1 MKREAFLQAVSK
13 ESIEDFLLYTQDP
26 KNKFPHFDLN
36 ELLQELPRKQKEVLW
51 ERLTQ
56 LLTETLM
63 ENPVETWQRIEDGES
78 NNAMEVEILPE
89 MKQTVAVIQGV
100 TAVVTA
106 SIPVV
111 DETANYKA
119 LLECIFILNGI
130 FPALRESEKVLQ
142 GALQHVCEMWWEK
155 GLEGKEQL
163 GKTLFT
169 ILLRKSLNKS
179 AMGTDIVRLW
189 NLHQTLLCFDY
200 DSEESNEVK
209 DLLLQC
215 FMSVKHIKKEEGR
228 RFLSFLFSWNVNFI
242 KMIHGTVKNQL
253 QFFPRSLME
262 YISEVYFRAWKKVSG
277 EFLEILEHNCIQD
290 FMHHGIHL
298 PRSSSVHCK
307 VREVLIY
314 FHKQSK
320 VRQGVEEMLY
330 RLYQPILW
338 RALKARNSEVRSNA
352 AFLFVDAFPV
362 RDPSFNSEEM
372 DNEIQKQFEEL
383 FSLLEDPHPVVRS
396 TGILGVTQITSK
408 YWEMIPPTILA
419 DLLKKL
425 TGELA
430 CDITSADVRSSVF
443 KCLPIILD
451 NKLSH
456 PLLEQLLPAVKHSLH
471 DSSEKV
477 RVAFVDMLLKVKATK
492 AAKFWKICPME
503 HLLTRL
509 EVDSRPVSRRI
520 VNLLFSSFFPINQP
534 EDVWCE
540 RCVTLIQMNSAA
552 ARKFYQY
559 AYEYTAPTN
568 IAKLMLTIRRC
579 LNACI
584 QKAKTESLH
593 ESDEDDENEKENTS
607 VLNNVLSTADVA
619 SMASLLEITVIL
631 WKSIHKALDHNED
644 AKEYAIR
651 KFASVLPEYFKE
663 FKDDRC
669 TTPLVILAS
678 FMPPAA
684 IPTFSCGVIS
694 RLRNIDNRAD
704 QSKYV
709 TLIDCMCRWGKVGH
723 ILELICDWLSDTL
736 VQRKSI
742 KTSERRVR
750 IHVTHESKPELA
762 LDYTEYLL
770 THPVNRGC
778 LLSVPK
784 QKLKKLLK
792 ILGAAK
798 DVLGSILN
806 ATDAGSGNCKQ
817 ATALRAFSLFCRL
830 SIHLQNKLSEDGK
843 DHLSLLKETGAWIES
858 QVLPFIQGSDQE
870 DGILKYNNVSEL
882 IFKAYLTVCK
892 DVIMVGL
899 GDTMFQVQLLD
910 MCLLVI
916 QTGRGGFCV
925 PVLLHSLK
933 EIIEASVTQN
943 TGSDEM
949 NNLFHAVQTVFQK
962 VLECVAWILKQQHE
976 EGIQLIHSIQ
986 MPLGEFI
993 HAVQCWQSSC
1003 PAVHQGVVSTLLA
1016 AIIAEINYMLQ
1027 KDSTE
1032 KDLTLP
1038 KTSSDLP
1045 PLSSSLMNII
1055 LKSVNGVRSF
1065 LYELMEYIC
1074 SEEIEGTLSLVA
1086 TVCILNIIKGKHKA
1100 SLLKDIAPA
1109 IQRKLIACKDSATE
1123 ELSSMERIQTQ
1134 QPFCREGT
1142 PTPRTVAQCPEDPS
1156 LPEAE
1161 PPSEPVAV

>member
-1 MKREAFLQAVSK
+1 MKREAFLQVVSK
-13 ESIEDFLLYTQDP
+13 ESIDDFLHYTQKP
-26 KNKFPHFDLN
+26 KNTFDPFDLN

-63 ENPVETWQRIEDGES
+63 ENPVETWQRAEDHEC
-78 NNAMEVEILPE
+78 NDDMEVEIAPE

-106 SIPVV
+106 SIHVME
-111 DETANYKA
+111 ETANYKA
-119 LLECIFILNGI
+119 LLECVFILNGI
-130 FPALRESEKVLQ
+130 LPALPEPEKILQ
-142 GALQHVCEMWWEK
+142 GAIQHVCEIWWEK

-163 GKTLFT
+163 GKTLFV
-169 ILLRKSLNKS
+169 ILLRKSLNKA
-179 AMGTDIVRLW
+179 AMGADIVRLW

-277 EFLEILEHNCIQD
+277 EFLEILEYNCIQD

-298 PRSSSVHCK
+298 PKSSSVHSK
-307 VREVLIY
+307 VREMLSY

-352 AFLFVDAFPV
+352 AFLFIDAFPV
-362 RDPSFNSEEM
+362 RDPSFSTEEM

-408 YWEMIPPTILA
+408 YWEMIPPTLLA

-430 CDITSADVRSSVF
+430 CDITSADVRCSVF

-456 PLLEQLLPAVKHSLH
+456 PLLEQLLPAVTLSLH
-471 DSSEKV
+471 DNSEKV

-503 HLLTRL
+503 HLLSRL

-520 VNLLFSSFFPINQP
+520 VNLLFNSFFPINQP

-540 RCVTLIQMNSAA
+540 RCVTLIQMNPAA

-584 QKAKTESLH
+584 QKAMKESLH
-593 ESDEDDENEKENTS
+593 DSDENEDESGKENTS
-607 VLNNVLSTADVA
+607 VLDNVLSVADVA

-644 AKEYAIR
+644 AKDYAIR
-651 KFASVLPEYFKE
+651 KFASVLPEYFKV

-678 FMPPAA
+678 FMPPTA

-694 RLRNIDNRAD
+694 RLRNIDSGAN
-704 QSKYV
+704 QNKYS
-709 TLIDCMCRWGKVGH
+709 TLIDCMCRWGQVGH
-723 ILELICDWLSDTL
+723 ILELACDWLSDTL
-736 VQRKSI
+736 ASKKSI
-742 KTSERRVR
+742 KASKRRVQ

-762 LDYTEYLL
+762 LDYIEYLL
-770 THPVNRGC
+770 THPVNRGY

-784 QKLKKLLK
+784 KKLKKLLK
-792 ILGAAK
+792 ILSAAK
-798 DVLGSILN
+798 DVLGSFLK
-806 ATDAGSGNCKQ
+806 ATDAGSGSCSQ
-817 ATALRAFSLFCRL
+817 ATGLRAFSLFCRL
-830 SIHLQNKLSEDGK
+830 SIHLQNKFSEEGEDY
-843 DHLSLLKETGAWIES
+843 LSLLKETGNWIES
-858 QVLPFIQGSDQE
+858 QVVPFVLASDQE
-870 DGILKYNNVSEL
+870 DGISKHNNVSEL
-882 IFKAYLTVCK
+882 IIQAYLTVCK

-899 GDTMFQVQLLD
+899 GNLTFQAHLLE
-910 MCLLVI
+910 MALSVI
-916 QTGRGGFCV
+916 QTDRGGFCA
-925 PVLLHSLK
+925 PMLLNALK
-933 EIIEASVTQN
+933 EIIEVSITQN
-943 TGSDEM
+943 TETDEVA
-949 NNLFHAVQTVFQK
+949 NLFHAVQTVFQK
-962 VLECVAWILKQQHE
+962 VLECVACRLKKQQE
-976 EGIQLIHSIQ
+976 EGIQLIRSIE

-993 HAVQCWQSSC
+993 HAVQCLNSTC
-1003 PAVHQGVVSTLLA
+1003 PAVHQGVLSTLLA
-1016 AIIAEINYMLQ
+1016 AIIAEINSVLQ
-1027 KDSTE
+1027 KASNE

-1038 KTSSDLP
+1038 KTFSDLP
-1045 PLSSSLMNII
+1045 PLSSTLMAITM
-1055 LKSVNGVRSF
+1055 KSVNVVRSF
-1065 LYELMEYIC
+1065 LNELMECIL
-1074 SEEIEGTLSLVA
+1074 SEEIEGIFSLTA
-1086 TVCILNIIKGKHKA
+1086 TVCILIIIKGKHKA

-1109 IQRKLIACKDSATE
+1109 IQRKLMTCKDAAME
-1123 ELSSMERIQTQ
+1123 ESSTTERILYQS
-1134 QPFCREGT
+1134 
-1142 PTPRTVAQCPEDPS
+1142 S
-1156 LPEAE
+1156 LKVLDEFLNP
-1161 PPSEPVAV
+1161 

>member
-1 MKREAFLQAVSK
+1 KNTF
-13 ESIEDFLLYTQDP
+13 DP
-26 KNKFPHFDLN
+26 FDLN

-51 ERLTQ
+51 ARLTQ

-63 ENPVETWQRIEDGES
+63 ENPVETWQRTEDHEC
-78 NNAMEVEILPE
+78 NDDMEVEIAPE
-89 MKQTVAVIQGV
+89 MKQTVAVILGV

-111 DETANYKA
+111 DETTNYKA
-119 LLECIFILNGI
+119 LLECVFILNGI
-130 FPALRESEKVLQ
+130 FPALPESEKILQ
-142 GALQHVCEMWWEK
+142 GAIQHVCEMWWEK

-163 GKTLFT
+163 GKTLFI
-169 ILLRKSLNKS
+169 ILLRKSLNKA
-179 AMGTDIVRLW
+179 AMGADIVRLW
-189 NLHQTLLCFDY
+189 SLHQTLLCFDY

-277 EFLEILEHNCIQD
+277 ELLEILEHNCIQD

-298 PRSSSVHCK
+298 PKSSSVHSK
-307 VREVLIY
+307 VREMLSY

-320 VRQGVEEMLY
+320 IRQGVEEMLY

-362 RDPSFNSEEM
+362 RDPSFSTEEM

-383 FSLLEDPHPVVRS
+383 FTLLEDPHPVVRS
-396 TGILGVTQITSK
+396 TGILGVTQITSR

-430 CDITSADVRSSVF
+430 CDITSADVRCSVF

-456 PLLEQLLPAVKHSLH
+456 PLLEQLLPAVTHSLH
-471 DSSEKV
+471 DNSERV

-503 HLLTRL
+503 HLLSRL

-520 VNLLFSSFFPINQP
+520 VNLLFNSFFPINQP

-540 RCVTLIQMNSAA
+540 RCVTLIQMNPAA

-584 QKAKTESLH
+584 QKAMEESLLD
-593 ESDEDDENEKENTS
+593 SDENEDESGKENTS
-607 VLNNVLSTADVA
+607 VLDNVLSIADVA

-644 AKEYAIR
+644 AKDYAIR
-651 KFASVLPEYFKE
+651 KFASVLPEYFRV

-669 TTPLVILAS
+669 MTPLVILAS
-678 FMPPAA
+678 FMPPTA

-694 RLRNIDNRAD
+694 RLRNIDSGAN
-704 QSKYV
+704 QNKYS
-709 TLIDCMCRWGKVGH
+709 TLIDCMCRWGQVGH
-723 ILELICDWLSDTL
+723 ILELACDWLSDTL
-736 VQRKSI
+736 APKKSI
-742 KTSERRVR
+742 KTSKRRVQ

-762 LDYTEYLL
+762 LDYIEYLL
-770 THPVNRGC
+770 THPVNRGY

-784 QKLKKLLK
+784 KKLKKLLK
-792 ILGAAK
+792 ILSAAK
-798 DVLGSILN
+798 DVLGSILKS
-806 ATDAGSGNCKQ
+806 TDAGSGSCSQ
-817 ATALRAFSLFCRL
+817 ATGLRAFSLFCRL
-830 SIHLQNKLSEDGK
+830 SIHLQNKFSEEGEDY
-843 DHLSLLKETGAWIES
+843 LSLLKETGSWIEG
-858 QVLPFIQGSDQE
+858 QVVPFVLASDQE
-870 DGILKYNNVSEL
+870 DGISKHNNISEL
-882 IFKAYLTVCK
+882 IIQAYLTVCK

-899 GDTMFQVQLLD
+899 GNLTFQAQFLEMALS
-910 MCLLVI
+910 VI
-916 QTGRGGFCV
+916 QTERGGFCA
-925 PVLLHSLK
+925 PVLLYALK
-933 EIIEASVTQN
+933 EIIEASVIQN
-943 TGSDEM
+943 TETDEVA
-949 NNLFHAVQTVFQK
+949 NLFHAVQTIFQK
-962 VLECVAWILKQQHE
+962 VLECVARRLNKQQE
-976 EGIQLIHSIQ
+976 EGIQLIRSIQ

-993 HAVQCWQSSC
+993 HAVQCWNPSC
-1003 PAVHQGVVSTLLA
+1003 PAVHQGVLSTLLA
-1016 AIIAEINYMLQ
+1016 AIVAEINTMLQ
-1027 KDSTE
+1027 KASSE

-1038 KTSSDLP
+1038 KTISDLP
-1045 PLSSSLMNII
+1045 PLSSTLMAII
-1055 LKSVNGVRSF
+1055 MKSVNVVRSF
-1065 LYELMEYIC
+1065 LNELMECIL
-1074 SEEIEGTLSLVA
+1074 SEEIEGILSLTA
-1086 TVCILNIIKGKHKA
+1086 AVCIVIIIKGKHKS

-1109 IQRKLIACKDSATE
+1109 IQRKLVTGKDTAME
-1123 ELSSMERIQTQ
+1123 DSSSTAR
-1134 QPFCREGT
+1134 
-1142 PTPRTVAQCPEDPS
+1142 
-1156 LPEAE
+1156 
-1161 PPSEPVAV
+1161 

>member
-1 MKREAFLQAVSK
+1 MRREAFLQVVSK
-13 ESIEDFLLYTQDP
+13 ESVEDFLRYTQNP
-26 KNKFPHFDLN
+26 KNTFDPFNLN

-56 LLTETLM
+56 LMTESLM
-63 ENPVETWQRIEDGES
+63 ENPVETWQRVEDNE
-78 NNAMEVEILPE
+78 NNDDMEVEIVPE

-106 SIPVV
+106 SIPAV
-111 DETANYKA
+111 DETVNYKA
-119 LLECIFILNGI
+119 LLECVFILNGVL
-130 FPALRESEKVLQ
+130 PALPESEKVLK
-142 GALQHVCEMWWEK
+142 GAIQRVCEMWWEK

-163 GKTLFT
+163 GKTLFI
-169 ILLRKSLNKS
+169 ILLKKSLNK
-179 AMGTDIVRLW
+179 AATGADVVRIW
-189 NLHQTLLCFDY
+189 NQHQILLCFDY
-200 DSEESNEVK
+200 DSEESDEVK

-215 FMSVKHIKKEEGR
+215 FISVKHIKKEEGR

-277 EFLEILEHNCIQD
+277 EFIEILEHNCIQD

-298 PRSSSVHCK
+298 PRSSSVHSK
-307 VREVLIY
+307 VREMLSY

-362 RDPSFNSEEM
+362 RDPSFNTEEM
-372 DNEIQKQFEEL
+372 DNEIQKQFDEL

-408 YWEMIPPTILA
+408 YWEMIPPTLLA

-425 TGELA
+425 IGELT
-430 CDITSADVRSSVF
+430 CDITSADVRCSVF

-471 DSSEKV
+471 DNSEKV
-477 RVAFVDMLLKVKATK
+477 RVAFVDMLLKIKATK

-503 HLLTRL
+503 HLLSRL

-520 VNLLFSSFFPINQP
+520 VNLLFNSFFPIDQP

-584 QKAKTESLH
+584 QKAMKESLH
-593 ESDEDDENEKENTS
+593 DSDGDHDDDDDESEKENTS
-607 VLNNVLSTADVA
+607 VLNNVLSINDVA

-631 WKSIHKALDHNED
+631 WRSIHKALDHNED
-644 AKEYAIR
+644 AKDYAIR
-651 KFASVLPEYFKE
+651 KFASVLPEYFKV
-663 FKDDRC
+663 FKDERC
-669 TTPLVILAS
+669 MTPLVILAS

-694 RLRNIDNRAD
+694 RLRNIDNGAD
-704 QSKYV
+704 QSKYSP
-709 TLIDCMCRWGKVGH
+709 LIDCMCRWGQVGH
-723 ILELICDWLSDTL
+723 VLELACDWLSDTL
-736 VQRKSI
+736 TARKSI

-750 IHVTHESKPELA
+750 IHVTHQSKPELA
-762 LDYTEYLL
+762 IDYIEYLL
-770 THPVNRGC
+770 THPVNRSY

-784 QKLKKLLK
+784 KKLKKLLK
-792 ILGAAK
+792 ILSAAK
-798 DVLGSILN
+798 VVLGSILK
-806 ATDAGSGNCKQ
+806 ATDERSGSCNQ
-817 ATALRAFSLFCRL
+817 ATGLRAFSLYCRL
-830 SIHLQNKLSEDGK
+830 SIHLQNKFSEEGK
-843 DHLSLLKETGAWIES
+843 DYLSLLKETGAWIES
-858 QVLPFIQGSDQE
+858 QVVPFILASDQE
-870 DGILKYNNVSEL
+870 DGISKHNIVSEL
-882 IFKAYLTVCK
+882 IIQAYLTVCK
-892 DVIMVGL
+892 DVIMVSL
-899 GDTMFQVQLLD
+899 GNLTFQAHLLD
-910 MCLLVI
+910 IALSVI
-916 QTGRGGFCV
+916 QTERGGFCA
-925 PVLLHSLK
+925 PLVLYALK
-933 EIIEASVTQN
+933 EIIEASLTQN
-943 TGSDEM
+943 TETDEVA
-949 NNLFHAVQTVFQK
+949 NLFHAVQTVFQK
-962 VLECVAWILKQQHE
+962 VLECVACRLKKEQE

-986 MPLGEFI
+986 MPLEEFI
-993 HAVQCWQSSC
+993 HAVQCWRSSC
-1003 PAVHQGVVSTLLA
+1003 PAVHQGVLSNLLG
-1016 AIIAEINYMLQ
+1016 AIVAEIICVLQ
-1027 KDSTE
+1027 KASSE
-1032 KDLTLP
+1032 KDLTIP
-1038 KTSSDLP
+1038 KTISDLP
-1045 PLSSSLMNII
+1045 PLSSSLMATIM
-1055 LKSVNGVRSF
+1055 KSVNVVRSF
-1065 LYELMEYIC
+1065 LNELMECIL
-1074 SEEIEGTLSLVA
+1074 SEEIEGVFSLTA
-1086 TVCILNIIKGKHKA
+1086 TVCIVIVIKGKHKT

-1109 IQRKLIACKDSATE
+1109 IQRKLLTCKDAATE
-1123 ELSSMERIQTQ
+1123 ESSSTERILYES
-1134 QPFCREGT
+1134 CRKILDEFLN
-1142 PTPRTVAQCPEDPS
+1142 P
-1156 LPEAE
+1156 
-1161 PPSEPVAV
+1161 

>member
-1 MKREAFLQAVSK
+1 KNTF
-13 ESIEDFLLYTQDP
+13 DP
-26 KNKFPHFDLN
+26 FDLN

-63 ENPVETWQRIEDGES
+63 ENPVETWQSIEDEKS
-78 NNAMEVEILPE
+78 NDDMEVEIVPE

-100 TAVVTA
+100 IAVVTA
-106 SIPVV
+106 SIPAV
-111 DETANYKA
+111 DEPVNYKA
-119 LLECIFILNGI
+119 LLECVFILNGI
-130 FPALRESEKVLQ
+130 LPALPESEKILQ
-142 GALQHVCEMWWEK
+142 GALQCVCEMWWEK

-163 GKTLFT
+163 GKSLFI
-169 ILLRKSLNKS
+169 ILLRKSLNK
-179 AMGTDIVRLW
+179 AATGADVVRLW

-200 DSEESNEVK
+200 DSEESNEIK

-277 EFLEILEHNCIQD
+277 EFLEVLEHNCIQD

-298 PRSSSVHCK
+298 PRSSSVHSK
-307 VREVLIY
+307 VREMLSY

-362 RDPSFNSEEM
+362 RDPSFNTEEM
-372 DNEIQKQFEEL
+372 DSEIQKQFEEL

-430 CDITSADVRSSVF
+430 CDITSADVRCSVF

-471 DSSEKV
+471 DNSEKV
-477 RVAFVDMLLKVKATK
+477 RVAFVDMLLKIKATK

-520 VNLLFSSFFPINQP
+520 VNLLFNSFFPINQP

-584 QKAKTESLH
+584 QKAMKETLHDSLDDDDADDADADES
-593 ESDEDDENEKENTS
+593 EKENTS
-607 VLNNVLSTADVA
+607 VLNNVLSINDVA

-631 WKSIHKALDHNED
+631 WRSIHKALDHNED
-644 AKEYAIR
+644 AKDYAIR
-651 KFASVLPEYFKE
+651 KFASVLPEYFKV
-663 FKDDRC
+663 FKDERC
-669 TTPLVILAS
+669 MTPLVILAS

-694 RLRNIDNRAD
+694 RLRNIDNGAD
-704 QSKYV
+704 QSKYS
-709 TLIDCMCRWGKVGH
+709 TLIDCMCRWGQVGH
-723 ILELICDWLSDTL
+723 IMELACDWLSDTL
-736 VQRKSI
+736 TPRKSI
-742 KTSERRVR
+742 KTSERRVH

-762 LDYTEYLL
+762 IDYIEYLL

-784 QKLKKLLK
+784 KKLQKLLK

-798 DVLGSILN
+798 EVLGSILKAN
-806 ATDAGSGNCKQ
+806 DGGSGSCNQ
-817 ATALRAFSLFCRL
+817 ATGLRAFSLFCRL
-830 SIHLQNKLSEDGK
+830 SIHLQNKFSEEGK
-843 DHLSLLKETGAWIES
+843 DYLSLLEETGAWIES
-858 QVLPFIQGSDQE
+858 QVVPFILASDQE
-870 DGILKYNNVSEL
+870 DGISKYSNVSEL
-882 IFKAYLTVCK
+882 IIQAYLTVCK

-899 GDTMFQVQLLD
+899 GNLTFQAHLLD
-910 MCLLVI
+910 MALSVI
-916 QTGRGGFCV
+916 QTERAGFCA
-925 PVLLHSLK
+925 PVLLYALK
-933 EIIEASVTQN
+933 EIIEASLTQN
-943 TGSDEM
+943 TETDEVA
-949 NNLFHAVQTVFQK
+949 NLFHAVQTVFQK
-962 VLECVAWILKQQHE
+962 VLECVARRLKTQQE

-986 MPLGEFI
+986 IPLGEFM
-993 HAVQCWQSSC
+993 HAVQCWHSSC
-1003 PAVHQGVVSTLLA
+1003 PAVHQGVLSTLLA
-1016 AIIAEINYMLQ
+1016 AIVAEINHVLQ
-1027 KDSTE
+1027 KASSE

-1038 KTSSDLP
+1038 KTIADLP
-1045 PLSSSLMNII
+1045 PLSSSLMAII
-1055 LKSVNGVRSF
+1055 MKSVNVVRSF
-1065 LYELMEYIC
+1065 LNELMECII
-1074 SEEIEGTLSLVA
+1074 SEEVEGIFSLTA
-1086 TVCILNIIKGKHKA
+1086 TACIVIIINGKHKT

-1109 IQRKLIACKDSATE
+1109 IQRKLITCKDAATE
-1123 ELSSMERIQTQ
+1123 EYSSTGR
-1134 QPFCREGT
+1134 
-1142 PTPRTVAQCPEDPS
+1142 
-1156 LPEAE
+1156 
-1161 PPSEPVAV
+1161 

>member
-1 MKREAFLQAVSK
+1 MKREAFLQVVSK
-13 ESIEDFLLYTQDP
+13 ESIEDFLHYTQNP
-26 KNKFPHFDLN
+26 KNTFDPFDLN

-63 ENPVETWQRIEDGES
+63 ENPVETWQRIEDGEI
-78 NNAMEVEILPE
+78 NDNMEVEIVPE

-106 SIPVV
+106 SIPAV
-111 DETANYKA
+111 DETVNYKA
-119 LLECIFILNGI
+119 LLECVFILNGI
-130 FPALRESEKVLQ
+130 LPALPESEKILQ
-142 GALQHVCEMWWEK
+142 GAIQRVCEMWWEK

-163 GKTLFT
+163 GKTVFI
-169 ILLRKSLNKS
+169 ILLRRSLNK
-179 AMGTDIVRLW
+179 AATGADVVRLW
-189 NLHQTLLCFDY
+189 NLHQMLLCFDY

-253 QFFPRSLME
+253 QFFPRFLME
-262 YISEVYFRAWKKVSG
+262 YVSEVYFRAWKKVSG

-298 PRSSSVHCK
+298 PRSSAVHSK
-307 VREVLIY
+307 VREMLSY

-362 RDPSFNSEEM
+362 RDPSFNTEEM

-383 FSLLEDPHPVVRS
+383 FSILEDPHPVVRS

-408 YWEMIPPTILA
+408 YWEMIPPAILA

-425 TGELA
+425 IGELS
-430 CDITSADVRSSVF
+430 CDVTSADVRCSVF

-471 DSSEKV
+471 DNSEKV

-520 VNLLFSSFFPINQP
+520 VDLLFNSFFPINQP

-540 RCVTLIQMNSAA
+540 RCVTLIQMNAAA

-584 QKAKTESLH
+584 QKAMKESLH
-593 ESDEDDENEKENTS
+593 DSDDDDDESEKENTS
-607 VLNNVLSTADVA
+607 VLNNVLSTHDVA

-631 WKSIHKALDHNED
+631 WSSIHKALDHNED
-644 AKEYAIR
+644 AKDYAIR
-651 KFASVLPEYFKE
+651 KFASVLPEYFKV
-663 FKDDRC
+663 FKDERC

-694 RLRNIDNRAD
+694 RLRNIDNGAD
-704 QSKYV
+704 QSKYS
-709 TLIDCMCRWGKVGH
+709 TLIDCLCRWGQVGH
-723 ILELICDWLSDTL
+723 IMELACDWLSDTL
-736 VQRKSI
+736 IPRKSI

-762 LDYTEYLL
+762 IDYIEYLL

-784 QKLKKLLK
+784 KKLKKLLK
-792 ILGAAK
+792 ILSAAK
-798 DVLGSILN
+798 VVLGSILK
-806 ATDAGSGNCKQ
+806 ADDGDSGSCNQ
-817 ATALRAFSLFCRL
+817 ATGLRAFSLFCRL
-830 SIHLQNKLSEDGK
+830 SIHLQNKFSEEGK
-843 DHLSLLKETGAWIES
+843 DCLSILKETGAWIES
-858 QVLPFIQGSDQE
+858 QVVPFILASDQE
-870 DGILKYNNVSEL
+870 DGISKHSNVSEL
-882 IFKAYLTVCK
+882 IMQAYLTVCK

-899 GDTMFQVQLLD
+899 GSLTFQAHLLD
-910 MCLLVI
+910 MALSVI
-916 QTGRGGFCV
+916 QTERGGFCA
-925 PVLLHSLK
+925 PVLLYALK
-933 EIIEASVTQN
+933 EIIEASLTQN
-943 TGSDEM
+943 METDEVA
-949 NNLFHAVQTVFQK
+949 NLFHAVQTVFQK
-962 VLECVAWILKQQHE
+962 VLECVACRLKKQQE

-993 HAVQCWQSSC
+993 HAVQCWNSSC
-1003 PAVHQGVVSTLLA
+1003 PAVHQGVFSTLLA
-1016 AIIAEINYMLQ
+1016 ALVAEINYVLQ
-1027 KDSTE
+1027 KASSE
-1032 KDLTLP
+1032 KDLTIP
-1038 KTSSDLP
+1038 RTISDLP
-1045 PLSSSLMNII
+1045 PLSGSLMAII
-1055 LKSVNGVRSF
+1055 MKSVNVVRSF
-1065 LYELMEYIC
+1065 LNELMECIL
-1074 SEEIEGTLSLVA
+1074 SEEIEGIFSLTA
-1086 TVCILNIIKGKHKA
+1086 TVCIVIIIKGKHKT

-1109 IQRKLIACKDSATE
+1109 IQRKLISCKDAVTE
-1123 ELSSMERIQTQ
+1123 ESSSTERILY
-1134 QPFCREGT
+1134 ES
-1142 PTPRTVAQCPEDPS
+1142 S
-1156 LPEAE
+1156 LKILDEFLSP
-1161 PPSEPVAV
+1161 

>member
-1 MKREAFLQAVSK
+1 Q
-13 ESIEDFLLYTQDP
+13 Q
-26 KNKFPHFDLN
+26 
-36 ELLQELPRKQKEVLW
+36 
-51 ERLTQ
+51 
-56 LLTETLM
+56 
-63 ENPVETWQRIEDGES
+63 
-78 NNAMEVEILPE
+78 
-89 MKQTVAVIQGV
+89 
-100 TAVVTA
+100 
-106 SIPVV
+106 
-111 DETANYKA
+111 
-119 LLECIFILNGI
+119 
-130 FPALRESEKVLQ
+130 
-142 GALQHVCEMWWEK
+142 
-155 GLEGKEQL
+155 
-163 GKTLFT
+163 
-169 ILLRKSLNKS
+169 
-179 AMGTDIVRLW
+179 
-189 NLHQTLLCFDY
+189 
-200 DSEESNEVK
+200 
-209 DLLLQC
+209 
-215 FMSVKHIKKEEGR
+215 GR

-298 PRSSSVHCK
+298 PRSSSVHSK
-307 VREVLIY
+307 VREMLIY

-330 RLYQPILW
+330 RLYKPILW

-362 RDPSFNSEEM
+362 RDPSFNAEEM

-430 CDITSADVRSSVF
+430 CDITSADVRCSVF

-456 PLLEQLLPAVKHSLH
+456 PLLEQLLPVVKHSLH
-471 DSSEKV
+471 DNSEKV

-492 AAKFWKICPME
+492 AAKKSEGNNFAICGMKKGKIAIMVFSFLAIAE
-503 HLLTRL
+503 TWFDSTAKLLKKIMLKDDLSYTEKIRMNH
-509 EVDSRPVSRRI
+509 EVHVLQLTHC
-520 VNLLFSSFFPINQP
+520 LLFVFQ
-534 EDVWCE
+534 
-540 RCVTLIQMNSAA
+540 
-552 ARKFYQY
+552 
-559 AYEYTAPTN
+559 
-568 IAKLMLTIRRC
+568 
-579 LNACI
+579 
-584 QKAKTESLH
+584 
-593 ESDEDDENEKENTS
+593 

-694 RLRNIDNRAD
+694 RLRNIDNSAD
-704 QSKYV
+704 QSKYD

-723 ILELICDWLSDTL
+723 VLELICDWLSDTL

-817 ATALRAFSLFCRL
+817 ATALRAFSLFCRF
-830 SIHLQNKLSEDGK
+830 SIHLQNKFSEDGK
-843 DHLSLLKETGAWIES
+843 DPLSLLKETGAWIES
-858 QVLPFIQGSDQE
+858 QVVPFVRANDQE
-870 DGILKYNNVSEL
+870 DGILKHNNVSEL

-899 GDTMFQVQLLD
+899 GDTMLQVKLLD

-925 PVLLHSLK
+925 PVLLYSLK

-943 TGSDEM
+943 TGSDEV
-949 NNLFHAVQTVFQK
+949 NNLFCAVQIVFQK
-962 VLECVAWILKQQHE
+962 VLECVAQILKQQHE

-1027 KDSTE
+1027 KASTE

-1045 PLSSSLMNII
+1045 PLSSSLMAII
-1055 LKSVNGVRSF
+1055 LKSVNVVRSF
-1065 LYELMEYIC
+1065 LCELMKYIL
-1074 SEEIEGTLSLVA
+1074 SEESEGTLSLA
-1086 TVCILNIIKGKHKA
+1086 STVCILNIIKGKHKA

-1109 IQRKLIACKDSATE
+1109 VQRKLIACRDSATE
-1123 ELSSMERIQTQ
+1123 ELSSMER
-1134 QPFCREGT
+1134 
-1142 PTPRTVAQCPEDPS
+1142 
-1156 LPEAE
+1156 
-1161 PPSEPVAV
+1161 

>member
-1 MKREAFLQAVSK
+1 MKREAFLQVVSR
-13 ESIEDFLLYTQDP
+13 ECIEDFLRYTQSPQNTFDP
-26 KNKFPHFDLN
+26 FDLT

-51 ERLTQ
+51 ERLMQ

-63 ENPVETWQRIEDGES
+63 GNPVETWQRAEDDES
-78 NNAMEVEILPE
+78 NDNMEAERVPQ

-100 TAVVTA
+100 AAVVTA
-106 SIPVV
+106 SIPAV
-111 DETANYKA
+111 DETVNYKA
-119 LLECIFILNGI
+119 LLECVFILNGI
-130 FPALRESEKVLQ
+130 LLASPESEKTLQ
-142 GALQHVCEMWWEK
+142 RAIQHICEMWWEK

-163 GKTLFT
+163 GKTLF
-169 ILLRKSLNKS
+169 IVLLRKSLTK
-179 AMGTDIVRLW
+179 AATGADVVRLW

-253 QFFPRSLME
+253 QFFPRSLVE

-298 PRSSSVHCK
+298 PRSSSVHSK
-307 VREVLIY
+307 VREMLSY

-338 RALKARNSEVRSNA
+338 RSLKARNSEVRSNA

-362 RDPSFNSEEM
+362 RDPSFNAEEM

-419 DLLKKL
+419 ELLKKL
-425 TGELA
+425 TEGLA
-430 CDITSADVRSSVF
+430 CDITSADVRCSVF
-443 KCLPIILD
+443 KCLPLILD

-471 DSSEKV
+471 DNSEKV
-477 RVAFVDMLLKVKATK
+477 RVAFVDMLLKIKATK

-503 HLLTRL
+503 HLLARL

-520 VNLLFSSFFPINQP
+520 VNLLFNSFFPINQP

-584 QKAKTESLH
+584 QKAMKESLH
-593 ESDEDDENEKENTS
+593 DSDDEDDEASEKENTS
-607 VLNNVLSTADVA
+607 VLNNVLSINDVA
-619 SMASLLEITVIL
+619 SMASLLEIAVIL
-631 WKSIHKALDHNED
+631 WTSIQKALDHNEE
-644 AKEYAIR
+644 AKDYAIR
-651 KFASVLPEYFKE
+651 KFASVLPEYFKV
-663 FKDDRC
+663 FKDERC
-669 TTPLVILAS
+669 MTPLVILAS

-684 IPTFSCGVIS
+684 IPTFSCGVIA
-694 RLRNIDNRAD
+694 RLRNIDSGAD
-704 QSKYV
+704 QSKYS
-709 TLIDCMCRWGKVGH
+709 TLIDCMCRWGQVGH
-723 ILELICDWLSDTL
+723 IMELACDWLSDKLTP
-736 VQRKSI
+736 RKSI
-742 KTSERRVR
+742 KTTERRVR
-750 IHVTHESKPELA
+750 IHVTQESKPELA
-762 LDYTEYLL
+762 IDYIEYLL
-770 THPVNRGC
+770 THPFNRGC

-784 QKLKKLLK
+784 KKLKKLLK
-792 ILGAAK
+792 ILSAAK
-798 DVLGSILN
+798 EVLGSVLK
-806 ATDAGSGNCKQ
+806 ATDAGCGSCNQ
-817 ATALRAFSLFCRL
+817 ATGLRAFSLFCRL
-830 SIHLQNKLSEDGK
+830 SIHLQNKFSEEGK
-843 DHLSLLKETGAWIES
+843 DCLSLLKEAGAWIES
-858 QVLPFIQGSDQE
+858 QVVPFILASDQE
-870 DGILKYNNVSEL
+870 DGIPNHSNVSEL
-882 IFKAYLTVCK
+882 IIQAYLTVCK

-899 GDTMFQVQLLD
+899 GDIAFQAQLLD
-910 MCLLVI
+910 MALSVI
-916 QTGRGGFCV
+916 QTERGGFCA
-925 PVLLHSLK
+925 PVLLYCLK
-933 EIIEASVTQN
+933 EVIEASLTQN
-943 TGSDEM
+943 TETDEVA
-949 NNLFHAVQTVFQK
+949 NLLYAVQTVFQK
-962 VLECVAWILKQQHE
+962 VLECVARRLKKQQE
-976 EGIQLIHSIQ
+976 EGIQLIHSIE

-993 HAVQCWQSSC
+993 HAVQCWHSSC
-1003 PAVHQGVVSTLLA
+1003 PAVHQGVFSTLLA
-1016 AIIAEINYMLQ
+1016 AIVAEINYVLQ
-1027 KDSTE
+1027 KASSE
-1032 KDLTLP
+1032 KDLTIP
-1038 KTSSDLP
+1038 KTVSDLP
-1045 PLSSSLMNII
+1045 PLSSSLMAII
-1055 LKSVNGVRSF
+1055 MKSVNVVRLF
-1065 LYELMEYIC
+1065 LNELMECIL
-1074 SEEIEGTLSLVA
+1074 SEEIEGIFSLTA
-1086 TVCILNIIKGKHKA
+1086 SVCIVIIIKGKHKT

-1109 IQRKLIACKDSATE
+1109 IQRTLLTCKDAAAGE
-1123 ELSSMERIQTQ
+1123 SSSTERILY
-1134 QPFCREGT
+1134 ES
-1142 PTPRTVAQCPEDPS
+1142 S
-1156 LPEAE
+1156 LKILDDFLNL
-1161 PPSEPVAV
+1161 

>member
-1 MKREAFLQAVSK
+1 KNTF
-13 ESIEDFLLYTQDP
+13 DP
-26 KNKFPHFDLN
+26 FDLN

-63 ENPVETWQRIEDGES
+63 ENPVETWQKIEDEKS
-78 NNAMEVEILPE
+78 NDDMEVEIVPE

-106 SIPVV
+106 SIPAV
-111 DETANYKA
+111 DEPVNYKA
-119 LLECIFILNGI
+119 LLECVFILNGI
-130 FPALRESEKVLQ
+130 LPALPESEKILQ
-142 GALQHVCEMWWEK
+142 GAIQCVCEMWWEK

-163 GKTLFT
+163 GKSLFI
-169 ILLRKSLNKS
+169 ILLRKSLNK
-179 AMGTDIVRLW
+179 AATGADVVRLW

-200 DSEESNEVK
+200 DSEESNEIK

-253 QFFPRSLME
+253 QFFPRSLIE

-298 PRSSSVHCK
+298 PRSSSVHSK
-307 VREVLIY
+307 VREMLSY

-362 RDPSFNSEEM
+362 RDPSFNTEEM
-372 DNEIQKQFEEL
+372 DSEIQKQFEEL

-430 CDITSADVRSSVF
+430 CDITSADVRCSVF

-471 DSSEKV
+471 DNSEKV
-477 RVAFVDMLLKVKATK
+477 RVAFVDMLLKIKATK

-520 VNLLFSSFFPINQP
+520 VNLLFNSFFPINQP

-584 QKAKTESLH
+584 QKAMKESLRDSVDGDDADGDDAD
-593 ESDEDDENEKENTS
+593 ESEKENTS
-607 VLNNVLSTADVA
+607 VLNNVLSINDVA
-619 SMASLLEITVIL
+619 SMASLLEIIVIL
-631 WKSIHKALDHNED
+631 WRSIHKALDHNED
-644 AKEYAIR
+644 AKDYAIR
-651 KFASVLPEYFKE
+651 KFASVLPEYFKV
-663 FKDDRC
+663 FKDERC
-669 TTPLVILAS
+669 MTPLVILAS

-694 RLRNIDNRAD
+694 RLRNIDNGAD
-704 QSKYV
+704 QSKYS
-709 TLIDCMCRWGKVGH
+709 TLIDCMCRWGQVGH
-723 ILELICDWLSDTL
+723 IMELACDWLSDTL
-736 VQRKSI
+736 TPRKSI
-742 KTSERRVR
+742 KTSERRVH

-762 LDYTEYLL
+762 IDYIEYLL

-784 QKLKKLLK
+784 KKLQKLLK

-798 DVLGSILN
+798 EVLGSILKGN
-806 ATDAGSGNCKQ
+806 DGGSGSCNQ
-817 ATALRAFSLFCRL
+817 ATGLRAFSLFCRL
-830 SIHLQNKLSEDGK
+830 SIHLQNKFSEEGK
-843 DHLSLLKETGAWIES
+843 DYLSLLEETGAWIES
-858 QVLPFIQGSDQE
+858 QVVPFILASDQE
-870 DGILKYNNVSEL
+870 DGISKYSNVSEL
-882 IFKAYLTVCK
+882 IIQAYLTVCK

-899 GDTMFQVQLLD
+899 GNLTFQAHLLD
-910 MCLLVI
+910 MALSVI
-916 QTGRGGFCV
+916 QTERAGFCA
-925 PVLLHSLK
+925 PVLLYALK
-933 EIIEASVTQN
+933 EIIEASLTQN
-943 TGSDEM
+943 TETDEAA
-949 NNLFHAVQTVFQK
+949 NLFHAVQTVFQK
-962 VLECVAWILKQQHE
+962 VLECVACRLKTQQE

-986 MPLGEFI
+986 IPLGEFV
-993 HAVQCWQSSC
+993 HAVQCWHSSC
-1003 PAVHQGVVSTLLA
+1003 PAVHRGVLSTLLA
-1016 AIIAEINYMLQ
+1016 AIVAEINHVLQ
-1027 KDSTE
+1027 KASSE
-1032 KDLTLP
+1032 KDLTIP
-1038 KTSSDLP
+1038 KTIADLP
-1045 PLSSSLMNII
+1045 PLSSSLMAII
-1055 LKSVNGVRSF
+1055 MKSVNVVRSF
-1065 LYELMEYIC
+1065 LNELMECII
-1074 SEEIEGTLSLVA
+1074 SEEVEGIFSLTA
-1086 TVCILNIIKGKHKA
+1086 TVCIVIIINGKHKT

-1109 IQRKLIACKDSATE
+1109 IQRKLITCKDAATE
-1123 ELSSMERIQTQ
+1123 EYSSTGR
-1134 QPFCREGT
+1134 
-1142 PTPRTVAQCPEDPS
+1142 
-1156 LPEAE
+1156 
-1161 PPSEPVAV
+1161 

>member
-1 MKREAFLQAVSK
+1 MKREAFLQVVSK
-13 ESIEDFLLYTQDP
+13 ESIEDFLRYTQNP
-26 KNKFPHFDLN
+26 KNTFNPFDLN

-63 ENPVETWQRIEDGES
+63 ENPVETWQRIEDDETNDG
-78 NNAMEVEILPE
+78 MEVERVPE

-100 TAVVTA
+100 TAVVIA
-106 SIPVV
+106 SIPAV
-111 DETANYKA
+111 DETVNYKA
-119 LLECIFILNGI
+119 LLECVFILNGI
-130 FPALRESEKVLQ
+130 LPALPESEKILQ
-142 GALQHVCEMWWEK
+142 GAIQRVCEMWWEK

-163 GKTLFT
+163 GKTLFI
-169 ILLRKSLNKS
+169 ILLRKSLNK
-179 AMGTDIVRLW
+179 AATGADVVRLW

-298 PRSSSVHCK
+298 PKSSSVHSK
-307 VREVLIY
+307 VREMLSY
-314 FHKQSK
+314 LHKQSK
-320 VRQGVEEMLY
+320 VRQGIEEMLY

-352 AFLFVDAFPV
+352 AFLFVDAFPL
-362 RDPSFNSEEM
+362 RDPSFNTEEM

-383 FSLLEDPHPVVRS
+383 FNLLEDPHPVVRS

-408 YWEMIPPTILA
+408 YWEMIPPIILA

-430 CDITSADVRSSVF
+430 CDITSADVRCSVF

-456 PLLEQLLPAVKHSLH
+456 PLLEQILPAVKHSLH
-471 DSSEKV
+471 DNSEKV
-477 RVAFVDMLLKVKATK
+477 RVAFVDMLLKIKATK

-503 HLLTRL
+503 HLLARL

-520 VNLLFSSFFPINQP
+520 VNLLFNSFFPINQP

-584 QKAKTESLH
+584 QKAMKESLH
-593 ESDEDDENEKENTS
+593 DSGDDDDDGESEKENTS
-607 VLNNVLSTADVA
+607 ELNNVLSVNDVS

-631 WKSIHKALDHNED
+631 WRSIHKALDHNED
-644 AKEYAIR
+644 AKDYAIR
-651 KFASVLPEYFKE
+651 KFASVLPEYFKV
-663 FKDDRC
+663 FKDERC
-669 TTPLVILAS
+669 VTPLVILAS

-694 RLRNIDNRAD
+694 RLKNIDNGAD
-704 QSKYV
+704 QSKYS
-709 TLIDCMCRWGKVGH
+709 TLIDCMCRWGQVGH
-723 ILELICDWLSDTL
+723 IMELACDWLSDALTP
-736 VQRKSI
+736 RKSTN
-742 KTSERRVR
+742 TSERRVR
-750 IHVTHESKPELA
+750 INVTHESKPELA
-762 LDYTEYLL
+762 IDYIEYLL

-784 QKLKKLLK
+784 KKLKKLLK
-792 ILGAAK
+792 ILSAAK
-798 DVLGSILN
+798 EVLGSILKAN
-806 ATDAGSGNCKQ
+806 NGGSSRCNQ
-817 ATALRAFSLFCRL
+817 ATGLRAFSLFCRL
-830 SIHLQNKLSEDGK
+830 SIHLQNKFSEEGK
-843 DHLSLLKETGAWIES
+843 DYLSLLEETGAWIES
-858 QVLPFIQGSDQE
+858 QVVPFILPSDQE
-870 DGILKYNNVSEL
+870 DGISKYSNVSEL
-882 IFKAYLTVCK
+882 IIQAYLTVCK

-899 GDTMFQVQLLD
+899 GNLTFQARLLD
-910 MCLLVI
+910 TALSVI
-916 QTGRGGFCV
+916 QTERGGFCA
-925 PVLLHSLK
+925 PVLLYALK
-933 EIIEASVTQN
+933 EIIEASLTQN
-943 TGSDEM
+943 TETDEVA
-949 NNLFHAVQTVFQK
+949 NLFHAVQSVFQK
-962 VLECVAWILKQQHE
+962 ALECVACRLKKQQE

-993 HAVQCWQSSC
+993 RTVQCWHSSC
-1003 PAVHQGVVSTLLA
+1003 PAVHQGVLSTLLA
-1016 AIIAEINYMLQ
+1016 AIVAEINYVLQ
-1027 KDSTE
+1027 KASSE
-1032 KDLTLP
+1032 KDLTIP
-1038 KTSSDLP
+1038 KTISDLP
-1045 PLSSSLMNII
+1045 PLSSSLMAII
-1055 LKSVNGVRSF
+1055 VKSVNVVRSF
-1065 LYELMEYIC
+1065 LNELMECIL
-1074 SEEIEGTLSLVA
+1074 SEEIEGIFSLTA
-1086 TVCILNIIKGKHKA
+1086 AVCIVIIIKGKHKT
-1100 SLLKDIAPA
+1100 SLLKDIASA
-1109 IQRKLIACKDSATE
+1109 IQRKLKTFKDAATE
-1123 ELSSMERIQTQ
+1123 KSSSTERILY
-1134 QPFCREGT
+1134 ES
-1142 PTPRTVAQCPEDPS
+1142 S
-1156 LPEAE
+1156 LNILDEFLNP
-1161 PPSEPVAV
+1161 

>member
-1 MKREAFLQAVSK
+1 MKREAFLQVVSK
-13 ESIEDFLLYTQDP
+13 DSIEDFLHYTQYP
-26 KNKFPHFDLN
+26 KNTFDPFDLN

-63 ENPVETWQRIEDGES
+63 ENPVETWQRIEDDES
-78 NNAMEVEILPE
+78 NDDMEVEIVPE

-106 SIPVV
+106 SIPAV
-111 DETANYKA
+111 DETVNYKA
-119 LLECIFILNGI
+119 LLGCVFILNGI
-130 FPALRESEKVLQ
+130 LPALPESEKNLQ
-142 GALQHVCEMWWEK
+142 GAIQRVCELWWEK
-155 GLEGKEQL
+155 RLEGKEQL
-163 GKTLFT
+163 GKTLFI
-169 ILLRKSLNKS
+169 ILLRKSLNKA
-179 AMGTDIVRLW
+179 AMGADVVRLW

-298 PRSSSVHCK
+298 PRNSSVHSK
-307 VREVLIY
+307 VREMLSY

-362 RDPSFNSEEM
+362 RDPSFNTEEM

-383 FSLLEDPHPVVRS
+383 FSLLDDPHPVVRS

-430 CDITSADVRSSVF
+430 CDITSADVRCSVF

-471 DSSEKV
+471 DNSEKV
-477 RVAFVDMLLKVKATK
+477 RVAFVDMLLKIKATK

-520 VNLLFSSFFPINQP
+520 VNLLFNSFFPINQP

-584 QKAKTESLH
+584 QKAMKESLH
-593 ESDEDDENEKENTS
+593 DSDDGDDDESEKENTS
-607 VLNNVLSTADVA
+607 VLNNVLSINDVA

-631 WKSIHKALDHNED
+631 WRSIHKALDHNED
-644 AKEYAIR
+644 AKDYTIR
-651 KFASVLPEYFKE
+651 KFASVLPEYFKV
-663 FKDDRC
+663 FKDERC
-669 TTPLVILAS
+669 MTPLVILAS

-694 RLRNIDNRAD
+694 RLRNIDNGAD
-704 QSKYV
+704 QSKYS
-709 TLIDCMCRWGKVGH
+709 TLIDCMCRWGQVGH
-723 ILELICDWLSDTL
+723 IMELACDWLSDTL
-736 VQRKSI
+736 TPRKSI

-762 LDYTEYLL
+762 IDYIEYLL

-784 QKLKKLLK
+784 KKLKKLLK
-792 ILGAAK
+792 ILSAAK
-798 DVLGSILN
+798 EVLGSILKAN
-806 ATDAGSGNCKQ
+806 DGGSGSCNQ
-817 ATALRAFSLFCRL
+817 ATGLRAFSLFCRL
-830 SIHLQNKLSEDGK
+830 SIHLQNKFSEEGK
-843 DHLSLLKETGAWIES
+843 DYLSLLKETGAWIES
-858 QVLPFIQGSDQE
+858 QVVPFILASDQE
-870 DGILKYNNVSEL
+870 DGVSKHNNVSEL
-882 IFKAYLTVCK
+882 IIQAYLTVCK

-899 GDTMFQVQLLD
+899 GNLTFQAHLLD
-910 MCLLVI
+910 MALSVI
-916 QTGRGGFCV
+916 QTERGGFCA
-925 PVLLHSLK
+925 PVLLCALK
-933 EIIEASVTQN
+933 EIIEASLTQN
-943 TGSDEM
+943 TETDEVA
-949 NNLFHAVQTVFQK
+949 NLFHAVQSVFQK
-962 VLECVAWILKQQHE
+962 VLECVARRLKKQQE

-993 HAVQCWQSSC
+993 HAVQCWHSSC
-1003 PAVHQGVVSTLLA
+1003 PAVHQGVLSTLLA
-1016 AIIAEINYMLQ
+1016 AIVAEINYVLQ
-1027 KDSTE
+1027 KASSE
-1032 KDLTLP
+1032 KDLTIP
-1038 KTSSDLP
+1038 KTISDLP
-1045 PLSSSLMNII
+1045 PLSSSLMAIVM
-1055 LKSVNGVRSF
+1055 KSVNVVRSF
-1065 LYELMEYIC
+1065 LNGLVECIL
-1074 SEEIEGTLSLVA
+1074 SEEIEGIFSLTA
-1086 TVCILNIIKGKHKA
+1086 TVCIVIIIKGKHKT

-1109 IQRKLIACKDSATE
+1109 IQRKLITCKDAATE
-1123 ELSSMERIQTQ
+1123 ESSSTERILY
-1134 QPFCREGT
+1134 ES
-1142 PTPRTVAQCPEDPS
+1142 S
-1156 LPEAE
+1156 LKILDEFLNP
-1161 PPSEPVAV
+1161 